1 MGLFPLRDSNP
12 IRSISFQY
20 VTVSL
25 IAICVAVFLW
35 QLTQGAQS
43 EKIAFSYGT
52 IPAVLFGSRSLPPD
66 LAVVPPWATLVTA
79 MFLHGGIMHLFGN
92 MLFLWI
98 FGDNVEDSMG
108 HVRYLVFYLLCGILA
123 GLAHAAVDPASQI
136 PAIGASGA
144 ISGVLGAY
152 LVLHPKAR
160 VLVIMLR
167 ITMVWL
173 PAWIVLGLWIGFQ
186 VLSATMGGGGGVAW
200 WAHIGG
206 FVAGAILIVPFRRRG
221 VPLLDGMGGLAPV
234 DDERL
239 ERDER
244 RHARSIFPNTVSRRG
259 PWTR

>member
-12 IRSISFQY
+12 LRSITFQY
-20 VTVSL
+20 VTVTL

-35 QLTQGAQS
+35 QLLQGPAG
-43 EKIAFSYGT
+43 ERVFFRFGT
-52 IPAVLFGSRSLPPD
+52 IPAVLFGSRVLPPE
-66 LAVVPPWATLVTA
+66 LAAIPPTLTLITA
-79 MFLHGGIMHLFGN
+79 MFLHGGIMHLLGN

-108 HVRYLVFYLLCGILA
+108 HARYLVFYLLCGILA
-123 GLAHAAVDPASQI
+123 GLAHAVVDPASEI

-152 LVLHPKAR
+152 LVLHPRAR
-160 VLVIMLR
+160 VLVVMLR

-186 VLSATMGGGGGVAW
+186 VLSAAMGGGGGVAW

-206 FVAGAILIVPFRRRG
+206 FAIGAILVVPFRRRG
-221 VPLLDGMGGLAPV
+221 VPLFDGMFGGGAIEPDSV
-234 DDERL
+234 ERQ
-239 ERDER
+239 ER

-259 PWTR
+259 PWSR

>member
-108 HVRYLVFYLLCGILA
+108 HVRYLVFYLL
-123 GLAHAAVDPASQI
+123 
-136 PAIGASGA
+136 
-144 ISGVLGAY
+144 
-152 LVLHPKAR
+152 
-160 VLVIMLR
+160 
-167 ITMVWL
+167 
-173 PAWIVLGLWIGFQ
+173 
-186 VLSATMGGGGGVAW
+186 
-200 WAHIGG
+200 
-206 FVAGAILIVPFRRRG
+206 
-221 VPLLDGMGGLAPV
+221 
-234 DDERL
+234 
-239 ERDER
+239 
-244 RHARSIFPNTVSRRG
+244 
-259 PWTR
+259 